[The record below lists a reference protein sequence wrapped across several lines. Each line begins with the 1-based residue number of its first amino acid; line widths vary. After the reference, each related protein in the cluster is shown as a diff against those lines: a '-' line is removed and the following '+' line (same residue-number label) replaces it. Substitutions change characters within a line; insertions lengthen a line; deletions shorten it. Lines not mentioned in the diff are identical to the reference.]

1 MKKKTFERV
10 NESLYTEKLD
20 LDLQPF
26 SGRITDTNVSSVL
39 GSLLSIGGTMSKPS
53 VGINKTQTAK
63 AVVGIIAT
71 GGIYNAGDMILSAD
85 SSPCHTALQGTSYAN
100 HFKAAEGG
108 VKDDAT
114 KTYSDTKDAVK
125 KSLTDT
131 KAAVKDLGNQA
142 GSLLKGLVK

>member
-1 MKKKTFERV
+1 MRI
-10 NESLYTEKLD
+10 
-20 LDLQPF
+20 
-26 SGRITDTNVSSVL
+26 SGTISN
-39 GSLLSIGGTMSKPS
+39 PS
-53 VGINKTQTAK
+53 VGLNKTQTAK

-71 GGIYNAGDMILSAD
+71 GGLYNAGDMLLSAD
-85 SSPCHTALQGTSYAN
+85 SSPCYTALQGTAYAN

-108 VKDDAT
+108 VKNDAS

-131 KAAVKDLGNQA
+131 KDAVKDLGNQA